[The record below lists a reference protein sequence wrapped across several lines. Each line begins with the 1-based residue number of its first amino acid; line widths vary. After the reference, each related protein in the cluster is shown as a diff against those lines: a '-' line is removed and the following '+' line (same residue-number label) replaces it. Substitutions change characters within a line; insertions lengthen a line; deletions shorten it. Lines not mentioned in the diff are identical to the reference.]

1 MLRSLCS
8 SFTAISRGKR
18 FCSGKKV
25 IIDIY
30 IYDFIKVICVYGG
43 DSYSKESSSNARD
56 PDLIPGSGRSP
67 EEGNG
72 YPLQYSCLG
81 YSIDNGAWGSTVL
94 VVKES
99 DMTEQLYFQSHI

>member
-43 DSYSKESSSNARD
+43 DSDSKESSSNARD

-72 YPLQYSCLG
+72 YPLQYSGLENSMELQKVG
-81 YSIDNGAWGSTVL
+81 HD
-94 VVKES
+94 
-99 DMTEQLYFQSHI
+99 